1 MLNKETILT
10 QLFKSPIL
18 NEIVLK
24 ITSRHQL
31 TEDLKAELFLILC
44 EMKEDKIIKAH
55 DNNYLIYM
63 CINILKKQYH
73 SSTSPFH
80 KKWRKDKFE
89 DISFTEGDE
98 DGTNELE
105 DLDIQL
111 AFDEVSEREEMEEL
125 MRKIKWIVDNKLDV
139 IDRELFKLYYKWD
152 RYDRWLGDLRDVT
165 CDKEVSS
172 FRKIERKLAITTITS
187 DGSNKK
193 ISIGRSTIA
202 LSHQRSI
209 EKIKKW
215 INKI

>member
-1 MLNKETILT
+1 MLNKNDIITDLY
-10 QLFKSPIL
+10 KSPLL
-18 NEIVLK
+18 NDIIIK

-31 TEDLKAELFLILC
+31 TEELKAELFLILC
-44 EMKEDKIIKAH
+44 EMKEDKIIKAQE
-55 DNNYLIYM
+55 NNYLIYL

-80 KKWRKDKFE
+80 KKFRKEKFDEMIIDDDQDDNMIDK
-89 DISFTEGDE
+89 DV
-98 DGTNELE
+98 
-105 DLDIQL
+105 QL
-111 AFDEVSEREEMEEL
+111 AFDEISDREEMEEL
-125 MRKIKWIVDNKLDV
+125 LNKVKWIVDNKLDV

-152 RYDRWLGDLRDVT
+152 KYDRWMGELRDIT
-165 CDKEVSS
+165 CDKETSS
-172 FRKIERKLAITTITS
+172 YRKIEKKLAITTITS

-215 INKI
+215 IDRI

>member
-1 MLNKETILT
+1 MLNKNDIISDLY
-10 QLFKSPIL
+10 KSTIL
-18 NEIVLK
+18 NEIINK

-31 TEDLKAELFLILC
+31 TDELKAELFLILC
-44 EMKEDKIIKAH
+44 EMKEDKIIKAYN
-55 DNNYLIYM
+55 NNYLIYL

-80 KKWRKDKFE
+80 KKFRKDKFE
-89 DISFTEGDE
+89 ELDLID
-98 DGTNELE
+98 DDNDQNLE
-105 DLDIQL
+105 DKDIQL
-111 AFDEVSEREEMEEL
+111 PFDEISHTEETEDL
-125 MRKIKWIVDNKLDV
+125 MTKIKWIVDNKLDI

-152 RYDRWLGDLRDVT
+152 KYDRWLGELRDIT
-165 CDKEVSS
+165 CDKTISS
-172 FRKIERKLAITTITS
+172 YRKIEKKLAITTITS

-215 INKI
+215 LNKL